1 MRNILYMIGGSLCL
15 LLFMTGCKSADG
27 AKAPVSLTWEMG
39 AAEVQ
44 PGYYEN
50 SFILKN
56 ISDASLGKDWII
68 YYSQLPREIL
78 QDESASVKVEAVSYT
93 HLRAHET

>member
-1 MRNILYMIGGSLCL
+1 MRNILYTIGGSLCL

-56 ISDASLGKDWII
+56 ISDAPWERTGASII
-68 YYSQLPREIL
+68 RSCLVRFFKTNL
-78 QDESASVKVEAVSYT
+78 HRS
-93 HLRAHET
+93 R

>member
-39 AAEVQ
+39 AADVH
-44 PGYYEN
+44 PGYYEI
-50 SFILKN
+50 SFMLLN
-56 ISDASLGKDWII
+56 ISYVALG
-68 YYSQLPREIL
+68 
-78 QDESASVKVEAVSYT
+78 
-93 HLRAHET
+93 

>member
-50 SFILKN
+50 SFILKT
-56 ISDASLGKDWII
+56 ISDVLWERTGSSII
-68 YYSQLPREIL
+68 RSCLVRFFKPNLHR
-78 QDESASVKVEAVSYT
+78 S
-93 HLRAHET
+93 R

>member
-44 PGYYEN
+44 PDYYELIYPEEYIRC
-50 SFILKN
+50 SFGKGL
-56 ISDASLGKDWII
+56 DHLLFAVAS
-68 YYSQLPREIL
+68 
-78 QDESASVKVEAVSYT
+78 
-93 HLRAHET
+93 

>member
-27 AKAPVSLTWEMG
+27 AKAPMSLTWEMG

-44 PGYYEN
+44 PGYYE
-50 SFILKN
+50 L
-56 ISDASLGKDWII
+56 SLIHI
-68 YYSQLPREIL
+68 
-78 QDESASVKVEAVSYT
+78 
-93 HLRAHET
+93 